1 MYIVTVILNSYKNII
16 NFKDK
21 MPRSEFWVFFI
32 YFLIINLGVMN
43 PVFNYYANLYN
54 PSILL
59 HIIIFI
65 LFIIWFVG
73 VIAFLSASIRRLR
86 DIGASPWAVLFV
98 LFFPVFIFLVL
109 KNSVSETQHIEFK
122 YAKSQPVIQTNPS
135 HWRWLYFLIVS
146 IILTVVLFVLSGFVL
161 YQYVIIFGIICLF
174 RLGSTFRTN
183 YLITESEIMILEAK
197 WYGVV
202 NVNKILLKDV
212 IDIKIRQAGFNLN
225 YSTIVIN
232 YNDDKLSF
240 GFVPVNSEFMNKILD
255 DDLNLNILKSYN

>member
-1 MYIVTVILNSYKNII
+1 MLK
-16 NFKDK
+16 KK
-21 MPRSEFWVFFI
+21 I
-32 YFLIINLGVMN
+32 YFIIGKILSMLIKNFQNQEL
-43 PVFNYYANLYN
+43 
-54 PSILL
+54 
-59 HIIIFI
+59 
-65 LFIIWFVG
+65 
-73 VIAFLSASIRRLR
+73 VIYML
-86 DIGASPWAVLFV
+86 
-98 LFFPVFIFLVL
+98 
-109 KNSVSETQHIEFK
+109 
-122 YAKSQPVIQTNPS
+122 
-135 HWRWLYFLIVS
+135 
-146 IILTVVLFVLSGFVL
+146 
-161 YQYVIIFGIICLF
+161 IIFGIICLF